1 MSILITGGAGF
12 IGQHLVRQ
20 FNKKDEKDI
29 VVIDRN
35 ILFISSDIVNKNIF
49 VEADVNDFEIVD
61 KIIKDY
67 SIDSIIH
74 LAANSDIKRGAT
86 NADPDF
92 KDTLSSSLV
101 ISELAKLNK
110 IKKLFFA
117 SSSAIFGNRTQLIK
131 EKDEFAKIPISN
143 YGIAKLASEK
153 ILKQCSEENEITYQC
168 LRFPNVIGPQ
178 LTHGLIYD
186 LKNNIIVNQ
195 NIINVLGDGN
205 QSKPFMHVEDLVSI
219 IYNVWKSDKNIIEN
233 VSPADNISVREIVE
247 LTCMAFNISP
257 KVNYEEKPIGWVGD
271 VPFYSYEVCKN
282 PVVMKTKIRT
292 SKQAV
297 ADTLREIVP
306 KS

>member
-1 MSILITGGAGF
+1 MSILVTGGAGF

-20 FNKKDEKDI
+20 FNKKGEKDI

-35 ILFISSDIVNKNIF
+35 ILLVSSDIMKENVFIKSDI
-49 VEADVNDFEIVD
+49 NDFEIVD

-67 SIDSIIH
+67 SINSIIH
-74 LAANSDIKRGAT
+74 LAANSNIKNGAT
-86 NADPDF
+86 NTNPDF
-92 KDTLSSSLV
+92 KDTLNTSLV
-101 ISELAKLNK
+101 LSELAKFNK

-117 SSSAIFGNRTQLIK
+117 SSSAIFGYRNQLITK
-131 EKDEFAKIPISN
+131 NDKFAKTPISY

-153 ILKQCSEENEITYQC
+153 ILKQCSEEYGTTYQC

-195 NIINVLGDGN
+195 NVINVLGDGN

-219 IYNVWKSDKNIIEN
+219 IHDVWQSNKSIIEN
-233 VSPADNISVREIVE
+233 ISPADNISVREIVE
-247 LTCMAFNISP
+247 LTCKAFNISP
-257 KVNYEEKPIGWVGD
+257 EVNYEEKSIGWVGD
-271 VPFYSYEVCKN
+271 VPFYSYEACKN
-282 PVVMKTKIRT
+282 PVVLKTKIRT

-297 ADTLREIVP
+297 TDTLREIARE
-306 KS
+306 S